1 MNILLNA
8 VTSLK
13 KYSAFFWILSD
24 FGLKFCVSDYLAQW
38 ILLLLLAVWGV
49 NLFTAEIS
57 DKCCVPVYCTQELER
72 LRSHWNI
79 LRKCHNFGADE
90 VQAKKKKKK

>member
-49 NLFTAEIS
+49 NLFTAEIWQVLCAGVLHS
-57 DKCCVPVYCTQELER
+57 GARKVKKPLKHTQEM
-72 LRSHWNI
+72 S
-79 LRKCHNFGADE
+79 
-90 VQAKKKKKK
+90 